1 MYHNNSEEL
10 KTNSEGIE
18 VVNNLGVGRYPSP
31 IYGIYQE
38 FNATD
43 ANVDNKVAYFSD
55 GNFSGADNTD
65 GDREQGGIRIDIDST
80 ADGDANDEHRLY
92 GVWSDVRYSGFTDL
106 ARAGYFYVENN
117 MVTGSE
123 QTQETVGVYASAI
136 SDGTSST
143 AGTNNLKAVQG
154 QASVQ
159 NAGYALSSYGGF
171 FQGFL
176 HSTRSID
183 TNQIVGVR
191 GEVEVDSTNS
201 ITLGNA
207 RAVQAVIDVDSTTPT
222 ITNSFLYYGG
232 YEGDTSNITNKYG
245 IYLIGSDNINRISGK
260 TAIGDITNPAQ
271 KLHVSAGHLRLD
283 DTYKIEWGGSNAR
296 IDGSNA
302 SDYLRFFTSDTE
314 RLNIASDGTIKFNAY
329 GAGYLKTDA
338 NGVISVDTS
347 TIEDTLQSVTDR
359 GSTTTNNITLD
370 DNTTESPYVG
380 YIDNSGASSSD
391 IEYRTYSTNGNFLIT
406 RTGNGGADIML
417 SGHATDHTLSTTTF
431 AGDVLLGDAKKL
443 KFGAAPDY
451 EIYHNN
457 TTNVNHV
464 SSLLDRQLSLNAN
477 IIQLTN
483 QANSTTYLKL
493 ESTGATFTGDLNI
506 NKTDPKITLFDN
518 SGANPDPSG
527 SIVFSESSGVE
538 NFDITYNGANDRLEF
553 RGRVN
558 GSDNVDLMY
567 ISRQLTTPLQVQ
579 GGATFAGNINA
590 GSNTVTAATFIGDL
604 NGTINTATTAATQ
617 SASDNST
624 KVATTA
630 YVDTAVTNLVDSSPA
645 ALDTLNELAAAL
657 GDDANFS
664 TTVTNSIAT
673 KVAKAGDTMT
683 GNLVLNNSVNLRF
696 KNNAGAERNILTL
709 DTNDDVQFGGSI
721 DDIRFLTNDSSDK
734 MIIKSDGKVGVG
746 TISPQ
751 NILHVHQSDA
761 DSHSYVHI
769 TQEDGGSASTDG
781 MSIGVLDGGVNA
793 SVRLRENGYLNFWT
807 NNTERMRIA
816 SDGKVGIGTTS
827 PERALHIDANGGRP
841 IIQIDKGGDK
851 IFSVGTGTS
860 TNDDD
865 NTILQM
871 FDENTEK
878 IRLFTVGHSYFNG
891 GHVGIGTTS
900 PGNPLHIYK
909 NATIGAI
916 TSTTVANAGL
926 RIQDSGANM
935 YVDGNSFVI
944 DTAGYLTTTGSSDF
958 DIGTNS
964 TSRIKIKGDGKVG
977 IATSSPDF
985 TLDVEADKDTWI
997 SRIYNTG
1004 SDANAQSLLI
1014 RSDATSAH
1022 DALVMGVYA
1031 DSGYKMVVR
1040 STGNVGIGTTSPTN
1054 PLTIH
1059 SSYTAGILLGNT
1071 TNATAGRQN
1080 LVDFR
1085 MEASDNVMYVCGQIG
1100 SEAEGTWTSTS
1111 GTRQASLV
1119 FNSVKDGNN
1128 TERLRITSDGNVG
1141 IGTASPS
1148 AIIETSSSATGNTV
1162 GALLTNTN
1170 GSGTADSVS
1179 LNFGLGR
1186 SADSYIRSVPAIKL
1200 LKEQQWTGTAS
1211 TVDASLVFS
1220 TVSDETTSERMR
1232 IDSDGHIL
1240 LGTDNKVGWRYSS
1253 GDISYNFITGEDQ
1266 ILTLTGGTWT
1276 STATQTAVRI
1286 KTQQGEKITV
1296 LNSGATGIGTS
1307 SPLQKLHVVG
1317 KALITDDFQ
1326 LTGSNPRIDFNS
1338 NGSSS
1343 LRFYDTTNASER
1355 MRIDSSGNVGIG
1367 TSSPD
1372 TGYQLTL
1379 SDSSTAGLVLNDTG
1393 QSGNYQ
1399 IGANGTTSYWRFD
1412 GDNTKS
1418 ISLNSTGNVGVG
1430 VINASA
1436 KLEISHTDTMIRMS
1450 DSDGTNQY
1458 LELGHNNGSSTYV
1471 SRNNTSMG
1479 THVFYTA
1486 DGTSTT
1492 ERMRISSDGD
1502 VLLGTTGTPNGTSV
1516 YGSAFTDE
1524 SSDRMVL
1531 FQATSTTTEAT
1542 LQAFYNP
1549 NGQVGRIN
1557 TSGSS
1562 TIYYTSSD
1570 YRLKEDLQDFAGLKM
1585 VSKIPVYNFKWK
1597 ADDSRSYGVMA
1608 HELQE
1613 VVPQAVSGHKDEEDN
1628 QMVDYS
1634 KLVPILL
1641 KSIQELEARVQE
1653 LEKEI

>member
-1 MYHNNSEEL
+1 MGTSLTGVNISSSYLGLL
-10 KTNSEGIE
+10 KT
-18 VVNNLGVGRYPSP
+18 
-31 IYGIYQE
+31 
-38 FNATD
+38 TD
-43 ANVDNKVAYFSD
+43 SAVIGSTAKIITD
-55 GNFSGADNTD
+55 GNGN
-65 GDREQGGIRIDIDST
+65 DSP
-80 ADGDANDEHRLY
+80 LY
-92 GVWSDVRYSGFTDL
+92 
-106 ARAGYFYVENN
+106 
-117 MVTGSE
+117 
-123 QTQETVGVYASAI
+123 
-136 SDGTSST
+136 
-143 AGTNNLKAVQG
+143 
-154 QASVQ
+154 
-159 NAGYALSSYGGF
+159 
-171 FQGFL
+171 
-176 HSTRSID
+176 
-183 TNQIVGVR
+183 
-191 GEVEVDSTNS
+191 
-201 ITLGNA
+201 
-207 RAVQAVIDVDSTTPT
+207 
-222 ITNSFLYYGG
+222 
-232 YEGDTSNITNKYG
+232 
-245 IYLIGSDNINRISGK
+245 
-260 TAIGDITNPAQ
+260 
-271 KLHVSAGHLRLD
+271 
-283 DTYKIEWGGSNAR
+283 
-296 IDGSNA
+296 
-302 SDYLRFFTSDTE
+302 
-314 RLNIASDGTIKFNAY
+314 
-329 GAGYLKTDA
+329 
-338 NGVISVDTS
+338 
-347 TIEDTLQSVTDR
+347 
-359 GSTTTNNITLD
+359 
-370 DNTTESPYVG
+370 
-380 YIDNSGASSSD
+380 
-391 IEYRTYSTNGNFLIT
+391 
-406 RTGNGGADIML
+406 
-417 SGHATDHTLSTTTF
+417 LSTTSLGIGGTPDSNF
-431 AGDVLLGDAKKL
+431 KLTTSDQSWIKQGLLVG
-443 KFGAAPDY
+443 G
-451 EIYHNN
+451 
-457 TTNVNHV
+457 TNGVRTSG
-464 SSLLDRQLSLNAN
+464 SSLVID
-477 IIQLTN
+477 
-483 QANSTTYLKL
+483 
-493 ESTGATFTGDLNI
+493 GGGD
-506 NKTDPKITLFDN
+506 
-518 SGANPDPSG
+518 S
-527 SIVFSESSGVE
+527 
-538 NFDITYNGANDRLEF
+538 
-553 RGRVN
+553 
-558 GSDNVDLMY
+558 
-567 ISRQLTTPLQVQ
+567 
-579 GGATFAGNINA
+579 
-590 GSNTVTAATFIGDL
+590 
-604 NGTINTATTAATQ
+604 
-617 SASDNST
+617 
-624 KVATTA
+624 
-630 YVDTAVTNLVDSSPA
+630 
-645 ALDTLNELAAAL
+645 
-657 GDDANFS
+657 
-664 TTVTNSIAT
+664 
-673 KVAKAGDTMT
+673 
-683 GNLVLNNSVNLRF
+683 SVNLRF
-696 KNNAGAERNILTL
+696 ILNSTGYATSDGGQIGFANDGMLFLRSYETTGSNYGVNLQTSGGSTILFAEGTNKNVGINTLNPLTKL
-709 DTNDDVQFGGSI
+709 HIQDNDVSVTPSSSQYLAVENNGNTAIGIFSSTTGQGSI
-721 DDIRFLTNDSSDK
+721 DFGDSGDTNAGRILYEHNDNNLSFSTNGSQK
-734 MIIKSDGKVGVG
+734 MSILSDGKIGIGTSTVSSSAFMEIKGVG
-746 TISPQ
+746 SLSTAIVKLMPSDASSTTALYNAFDGGDNAMSQYGTVSGDTILQHIASSGELKLRVNGTTGLTMNQSQ
-751 NILHVHQSDA
+751 NIKLDAYGGGTITGTATQRLGVDSSGNVIEIPIGAGAVDGSGTAGRLAKWTDSDTLGNSGISDSSNALAITINGNEEVGIGVSPLSVLHIGKPSGSTNLRIESGTASSVTGTSTITMISRNASSGTSPSIKIESIFEDSNDSALAFHTTDA
-761 DSHSYVHI
+761 GTTAEKMRLDSSGRLGLGTSSPDALLDLESSTPALRI
-769 TQEDGGSASTDG
+769 TDTDTNAPYELKVDGGTFSIEEVSNSRTL
-781 MSIGVLDGGVNA
+781 MSMTTGAVITLDSLGSNTVLNTTG
-793 SVRLRENGYLNFWT
+793 SVVVPNG
-807 NNTERMRIA
+807 
-816 SDGKVGIGTTS
+816 SVGIGTTS
-827 PERALHIDANGGRP
+827 PSAPLS
-841 IIQIDKGGDK
+841 IQ
-851 IFSVGTGTS
+851 TS
-860 TNDDD
+860 STSQ
-865 NTILQM
+865 T
-871 FDENTEK
+871 
-878 IRLFTVGHSYFNG
+878 IRLIGRSADGSSYIQFRNNADSSNYAEIGSDNNSVLLFNTNG
-891 GHVGIGTTS
+891 SEAMRLDSSGNLGLGTTS
-900 PGNPLHIYK
+900 PDGKLDVAGNVYLANYSGTAE
-909 NATIGAI
+909 NQTILAQNDYGQMRAGIRSGIPYIGSI
-916 TSTTVANAGL
+916 TSLDFALYTGNTERM
-926 RIQDSGANM
+926 RIDS
-935 YVDGNSFVI
+935 S
-944 DTAGYLTTTGSSDF
+944 
-958 DIGTNS
+958 
-964 TSRIKIKGDGKVG
+964 
-977 IATSSPDF
+977 
-985 TLDVEADKDTWI
+985 
-997 SRIYNTG
+997 
-1004 SDANAQSLLI
+1004 
-1014 RSDATSAH
+1014 
-1022 DALVMGVYA
+1022 
-1031 DSGYKMVVR
+1031 
-1040 STGNVGIGTTSPTN
+1040 GNVGIGTTSPTN

-1307 SPLQKLHVVG
+1307 SPSQKLHVVG